1 MKKQDISLETFKKDK
16 EALTLPP
23 TPTTTFIK
31 YNNLILLKNQWI
43 KSDIGGILCLQLPLK
58 NKSRKLGF
66 SGKQ

>member
-23 TPTTTFIK
+23 APTTTFTQ
-31 YNNLILLKNQWI
+31 YNNPLLLKNQCI

-66 SGKQ
+66 SGKR